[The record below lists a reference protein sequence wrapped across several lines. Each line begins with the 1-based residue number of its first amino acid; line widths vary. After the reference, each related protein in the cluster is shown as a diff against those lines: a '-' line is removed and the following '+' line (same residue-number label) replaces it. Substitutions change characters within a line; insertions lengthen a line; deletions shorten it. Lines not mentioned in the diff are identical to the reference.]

1 MLFAYSMGDFV
12 GYTVLF
18 LALVI
23 MLARKFG
30 EAAPEVKDAAKK
42 AAASKAIQLIGRFFK

>member
-18 LALVI
+18 LAVVI

-30 EAAPEVKDAAKK
+30 EANPEVGNAAKK
-42 AAASKAIQLIGRFFK
+42 AAANKALQLIARFFK

>member
-1 MLFAYSMGDFV
+1 MLFAYSMSDFV

-18 LALVI
+18 LAVLI
-23 MLARKFG
+23 MLARKAG
-30 EAAPEVKDAAKK
+30 EANPEVGEAAKK

>member
-18 LALVI
+18 LAVLI
-23 MLARKFG
+23 MLARKAG
-30 EAAPEVKDAAKK
+30 EANPEVKNAAKE
-42 AAASKAIQLIGRFFK
+42 AAAKKAIQLIGRFFK